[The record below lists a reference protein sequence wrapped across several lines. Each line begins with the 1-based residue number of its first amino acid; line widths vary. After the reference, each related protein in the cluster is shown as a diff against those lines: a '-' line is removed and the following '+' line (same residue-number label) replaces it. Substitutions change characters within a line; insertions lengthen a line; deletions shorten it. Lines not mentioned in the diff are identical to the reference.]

1 MSQYY
6 NNYSK
11 INHEGSDLDLAI
23 ISENEPLT
31 QQQLSAVRDAFSE
44 SNLPILIDILNWD
57 IIPNEFKQEIKKE
70 HIVIQLPRNKKN

>member
-1 MSQYY
+1 
-6 NNYSK
+6 
-11 INHEGSDLDLAI
+11 
-23 ISENEPLT
+23 
-31 QQQLSAVRDAFSE
+31 VRDAFSE